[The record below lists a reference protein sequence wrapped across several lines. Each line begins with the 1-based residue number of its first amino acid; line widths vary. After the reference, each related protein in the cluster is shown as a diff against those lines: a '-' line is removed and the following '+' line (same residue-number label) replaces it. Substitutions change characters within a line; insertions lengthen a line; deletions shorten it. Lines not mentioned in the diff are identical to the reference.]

1 MLVILPSRMVTA
13 LPGKVLVVLPSSM
26 VTTLPGK
33 VLVILLSR
41 MLTALHGKSSIILSS
56 SIAATLHNSTDN
68 PDIFVQKAS
77 VDQQY
82 YVSTV
87 CSTASVLRQDAD
99 VAWDR

>member
-33 VLVILLSR
+33 
-41 MLTALHGKSSIILSS
+41 SSIILSS

-68 PDIFVQKAS
+68 PDFFVQKAS

-99 VAWDR
+99 VAWGAI